1 MSADTTP
8 LLISTPSKRYA
19 WIEQAVENISFPES
33 IFHYLSTMHEFEYE
47 KDAQECLDLLV
58 KQCEYVEY
66 EQMNITLPY
75 EKEVY
80 KWINLG
86 KAVSDAVGNTF
97 PNDVMR
103 AIKEAG
109 NKNSDGI
116 VNFQYD
122 YYVDERTILHNWY
135 TRWEIMCTEIDLE
148 RASHNYCAYIQEA
161 NNKELEY
168 RDKELN
174 EQLPNDWHIKID
186 QDSYELYYKWDICV
200 LGSIRDWRRN
210 NVLEYIQEYKI

>member
-1 MSADTTP
+1 MSKDNTIIVWNFPEWYRVINSQACENLNSNEYVYHYFKDTTP
-8 LLISTPSKRYA
+8 
-19 WIEQAVENISFPES
+19 IEYI
-33 IFHYLSTMHEFEYE
+33 
-47 KDAQECLDLLV
+47 D
-58 KQCEYVEY
+58 
-66 EQMNITLPY
+66 
-75 EKEVY
+75 
-80 KWINLG
+80 
-86 KAVSDAVGNTF
+86 DAVNEANRMEEEDLTEYWIMHIDFPLSLKDYKKLHIGHSISNAVDCTF
-97 PNDVMR
+97 QNDVMG
-103 AIKEAG
+103 AMEYH
-109 NKNSDGI
+109 KNSDGI
-116 VNFQYD
+116 INFQYN

-135 TRWEIMCTEIDLE
+135 TRWEIMCTETDLE